1 VVAAHNAPLKFKEPE
16 KKRAGTRAP
25 AVEPEPVY
33 EPVPSGSGRRPG
45 TISWKLGA
53 AALTLMVMGVAG
65 RSYLPGVTRPGA
77 ATPAAATAP
86 AAVEPTATGA
96 VAAKQGRLEIETQ
109 PAGANVLLDGKPV
122 GQSPLTLDEV
132 PAGRHTITFVTP
144 SGTVKRTVRVE
155 AGRTATLDVPIFSG
169 WVGIYAPFVV
179 DVAEGGRVIGTTD
192 DPRLML
198 SPGRHVLT
206 LTNRDLGY
214 RSVETV
220 NIEPGEVRSVSL
232 DPQGSASLNATPW
245 AEVWMDGG
253 KLGDTPIANLTL
265 PLGIRELTFRHPG
278 LGERRVTVTIRGDVP
293 ATVSVDMTKP

>member
-1 VVAAHNAPLKFKEPE
+1 
-16 KKRAGTRAP
+16 
-25 AVEPEPVY
+25 
-33 EPVPSGSGRRPG
+33 
-45 TISWKLGA
+45 
-53 AALTLMVMGVAG
+53 MVMGVAG

-132 PAGRHTITFVTP
+132 TAGRHTITFVTP